1 MAVWVARVWGAMA
14 RLAGGLVWRATAG
27 RRALRPSATAP
38 RPVWHRLA
46 AAFPAAIAAQRG
58 QMFVWAPVFLGL
70 GIAGF
75 FALAREPDRTAF
87 ALAGGALVLSLAVAT
102 RAGET
107 LAPLLMAL
115 ALGLAG
121 FLLAGARTHLVAA
134 PVLSFRYYG
143 PVEGRVVEIDR
154 SVSDALRLTLDR
166 VVLLK
171 VDPDRTP
178 GRVRVSI
185 HGDAPP
191 PAVVP
196 GMVVGLTGHLSP
208 PEGPVEPGGF
218 DFQRMAWFAGIG
230 AVGYTRTPVV
240 LLDLPGAGEPVAAL
254 NRFRLRLSEA
264 VRAVIPGQAGAF
276 AAAVTTG
283 DESALSRETLDA
295 MRASN
300 LAHILSISG
309 LHMALVTGF
318 VFVTLRTALA
328 LVPPLAL
335 RINTKKLAALV
346 ALMAATGYLAI
357 SGMTVPTQRSYIMAA
372 VMLVAVLL
380 DRRALTLRAV
390 ALSALIVLALMPEAM
405 MGPGFQMSYA
415 ATVALVWVF
424 GLLRDH
430 RPGWLPRWAAGAV
443 TLVLS
448 SLVAGLATA
457 PFAAAHFN
465 QTTRYGLLANL
476 LSAPVMGMVVM
487 PGAVVAAVL
496 APLGLAP
503 LGLVPMGWGA
513 EVVLEI
519 ARRVAALGG
528 AVRFVV
534 QPPWVVLPLLVAGA
548 IWLMLWR
555 GRLRWGG
562 VAAVAMALAL
572 WQQAGRP
579 EVLISGDGG
588 LVGVMTPEGRAL
600 SREKGQGFVAQSWL
614 ENDGSDRDRVAA
626 SARGAVRMAGG
637 AMVWEDGRLRLA
649 ALFSPKPGPLARECA
664 RSAVVVINRDLP
676 DGTAPERFGT
686 CLILDPAALKDSGPL
701 AVWTERGGLRV
712 ESVRET
718 AGHRLWND
726 RSLRETGKPGRAA
739 EGRTEAALRAAL
751 DPEAIRRA
759 PHVEPEAAPA
769 AEPAAAPAAE
779 PDRGPLQP
787 PPAMADGEAA
797 RPL

>member
-1 MAVWVARVWGAMA
+1 MAVWVARVW
-14 RLAGGLVWRATAG
+14 
-27 RRALRPSATAP
+27 RALARGAAWLVGWLIGRLNLYPRARVRAVDGAYGAP
-38 RPVWHRLA
+38 ETRWRRIA

-75 FALAREPDRTAF
+75 FALAREPDRTDF
-87 ALAGGALVLSLAVAT
+87 ALAGGALVLALAVAI

-115 ALGLAG
+115 ALALAG
-121 FLLAGARTHLVAA
+121 FLLAGARTHQVAA

-154 SVSDALRLTLDR
+154 SVSDALRLTLDQ

-178 GRVRVSI
+178 RRVRVSI

-191 PAVVP
+191 LAVVP

-218 DFQRMAWFAGIG
+218 DFQRMAWFEGIG

-240 LLDLPGAGEPVAAL
+240 LLDLPGPGEPMAAL
-254 NRFRLRLSEA
+254 NRFRLRLSAA

-335 RINTKKLAALV
+335 RLNTKKLAALV

-357 SGMTVPTQRSYIMAA
+357 SGMTVPTQRSYIMAV

-390 ALSALIVLALMPEAM
+390 ALSALIVLTLMPEAM
-405 MGPGFQMSYA
+405 TGPGFQMSYA

-430 RPGWLPRWAAGAV
+430 RPGWLPRWAAGAF

-534 QPPWVVLPLLVAGA
+534 QPPWGVLPMLVAGA

-562 VAAVAMALAL
+562 ALAVALALAL

-614 ENDGSDRDRVAA
+614 ENDGTDRDRVAA

-637 AMVWEDGRLRLA
+637 AMVWEDGPLRLA
-649 ALFSPKPGPLARECA
+649 ALFSPKPGPLTRECA
-664 RSAVVVINRDLP
+664 RSTVVVINRELP
-676 DGTAPERFGT
+676 EGSPPEGFGP

-701 AVWTERGGLRV
+701 AIWPGRDGLRIV
-712 ESVRET
+712 SVRET

-726 RSLRETGKPGRAA
+726 RSLRETGRPGRAA
-739 EGRTEAALRAAL
+739 EGHTEAALRAAL
-751 DPEAIRRA
+751 DPEAALRA
-759 PHVEPEAAPA
+759 PGAGPE
-769 AEPAAAPAAE
+769 AE
-779 PDRGPLQP
+779 PDDSPLQP
-787 PPAMADGEAA
+787 PPAMADGEGA